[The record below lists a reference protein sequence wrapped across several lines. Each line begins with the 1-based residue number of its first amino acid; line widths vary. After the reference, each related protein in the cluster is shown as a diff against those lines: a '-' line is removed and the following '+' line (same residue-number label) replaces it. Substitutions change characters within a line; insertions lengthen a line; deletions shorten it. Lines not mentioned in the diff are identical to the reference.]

1 MRTIYSGVD
10 AMSEIGEGPKIFL
23 NFSSHQS
30 SNQGGR
36 GKKDIFISLL
46 RYKLIRCVDSF
57 SVCIAAWQPP
67 CVQLLLPTLSRL
79 GFMESLAEML
89 EILRY

>member
-1 MRTIYSGVD
+1 MQCQKSGKEQKYFTTFQAISRVTK
-10 AMSEIGEGPKIFL
+10 EEGVRNTYIHSQF
-23 NFSSHQS
+23 
-30 SNQGGR
+30 
-36 GKKDIFISLL
+36 KDN
-46 RYKLIRCVDSF
+46 LIPFVDSF